1 MDDKEFEKTVSHA
14 QTALA
19 NVQENIRFI
28 DAKVAGVLALV
39 FAVVTL
45 GISRLVVVKQVQACL
60 DKVGILG
67 CLEVI
72 LGVLAVGAL
81 GFVVFY
87 AIKALVARES
97 KNALIKGR
105 HWILFPKIPQDNET
119 AFHVEIS
126 NRLKSGLKAEDILQE
141 YADQLSILGG
151 INHEKIANCNN
162 LFVSVGVFCLIVF
175 LLSALSFINA
185 VLTK

>member
-14 QTALA
+14 QAALA

-45 GISRLVVVKQVQACL
+45 SISRSVVVKQVQACL
-60 DKVGILG
+60 DKVGLLG

-81 GFVVFY
+81 GFVAFY
-87 AIKALVARES
+87 AIKTLIPRETNNS
-97 KNALIKGR
+97 LLKGKRWLI
-105 HWILFPKIPQDNET
+105 FPKVPQENEMS
-119 AFHVEIS
+119 FHTQVS
-126 NRLKSGLKAEDILQE
+126 QQLKTGLKEEEILQE

-162 LFVSVGVFCLIVF
+162 LFISVGVFCLIVF
-175 LLSALSFINA
+175 FFSALSFINA